1 MFYYLDGTVA
11 EILPYLAVI
20 DCGGVGYACKTTN
33 TTLAQLKKGQRGKLY
48 TYLDVGENAFGL
60 YGFATANELNSFKLL
75 IGVSGVGPKAAL
87 AILSAAT
94 PESLAMAIVTGDEK
108 SLTAAPGVG
117 KKIAQRIILELKDK
131 MARESGPSPGGVGL
145 HQRRGG
151 PGAEGRGRGNSV
163 SGGDHPPVPEKDG
176 EVSMKILSVILL
188 LAALAMA
195 FLAMIFGTR
204 FAALLNKGQQRHGLP
219 EKERRQRNR
228 SGAVF
233 ALCLCAVFGL
243 AWLAVPLFQAG

>member
-94 PESLAMAIVTGDEK
+94 PESLA
-108 SLTAAPGVG
+108 APGVG

-131 MARESGPSPGGVGL
+131 MARESAATGL
-145 HQRRGG
+145 DF
-151 PGAEGRGRGNSV
+151 
-163 SGGDHPPVPEKDG
+163 SGGAAVSVPAFTNKATE
-176 EVSMKILSVILL
+176 
-188 LAALAMA
+188 AAQALAVLGYTSA
-195 FLAMIFGTR
+195 EVAQ
-204 FAALLNKGQQRHGLP
+204 ALKGVDVETLSL
-219 EKERRQRNR
+219 EEIIRQ
-228 SGAVF
+228 
-233 ALCLCAVFGL
+233 CLKKMVK
-243 AWLAVPLFQAG
+243 